1 MEDAAGA
8 IADLPNQADTLFE
21 LSNSKEFLF
30 SDRVILVEGRTET
43 TILPHLYQK
52 IRGRSLLEDRVGI
65 IRLNGSGSLK
75 KAYDVLIAM
84 GLDARI
90 VADLDYI
97 FKIAFNNGIL
107 GVTDERSAEIRSI
120 FQRLADD
127 GQLELSN
134 DGLPKNSNLCT
145 ASEGFELLAA
155 DAEAIPIIATLV
167 EDLKQQHIW
176 IWTKG
181 AIEAHIGIE
190 KNFTAQRQFVESL
203 AAGNAL
209 DGIPDLGAVHAAM
222 NFVFAET

>member
-1 MEDAAGA
+1 
-8 IADLPNQADTLFE
+8 
-21 LSNSKEFLF
+21 
-30 SDRVILVEGRTET
+30 
-43 TILPHLYQK
+43 
-52 IRGRSLLEDRVGI
+52 
-65 IRLNGSGSLK
+65 
-75 KAYDVLIAM
+75 M